1 MRAVS
6 ATGAQKGEPVGSVG
20 TILEGWRKD
29 GIGFVRFELPDMHGI
44 SRSKTIPIAHAAD
57 YAERG
62 VNMYGGVSVLDSRS
76 DVVPGTLYH
85 EEVGYGDQ
93 LLFPDPDSAAVIP
106 WADRTA
112 RLICDARWYDGSP
125 LAATPRHV
133 FRRAI
138 EKAREMG
145 FEPLMG
151 SEFEFYLL
159 TGDTHEPL
167 FDGYQ
172 IFNTLRNDYVPTIR
186 RIVEEMPEVG
196 VDIITA
202 NCEYAGSQWEIN
214 FAPGRGLA
222 GPDHAFTFKNG
233 VKEIA
238 KQDGYLATFMS
249 KPFAASAGSGCHTH
263 LSLLDGDSGENAFA
277 DEGDPDGMSDT
288 ARSFIA
294 GLLTYA
300 RAIDAVIAPTVN
312 CLRRR
317 RRHTFSPTNVSWG
330 HEDRSALVRVKGGSP
345 ASKHIEYRA
354 PSALSNPY
362 LVGAALIQAGL
373 RGIEDKL
380 TAPEPSRP
388 GVPAEEDESLEKLP
402 IDLAESLD
410 VLEAEPATRDFFGEE
425 FITAY
430 TRMRRYELS
439 RLADHV
445 SDWERTEYLELF

>member
-1 MRAVS
+1 V
-6 ATGAQKGEPVGSVG
+6 ESVG
-20 TILEGWRKD
+20 KVLEGWRKD
-29 GIGFVRFELPDMHGI
+29 GIAFVRFELPDMHGI

-62 VNMYGGVSVLDSRS
+62 LNMYGGVSVLDSRS

-93 LLFPDPDSAAVIP
+93 LLFPDPESAAVIP

-112 RLICDARWYDGSP
+112 RLICDAQWYDGRP

-133 FRRAI
+133 FRNAVER
-138 EKAREMG
+138 AREMG

-159 TGDTHEPL
+159 TADTHEPL

-172 IFNTLRNDYVPTIR
+172 IFNTVRNDFVPTIR
-186 RIVEEMPEVG
+186 RIVEEMPRVG
-196 VDIITA
+196 VDVITA

-214 FAPGRGLA
+214 FAPGRGLR
-222 GPDHAFTFKNG
+222 GPDDAFTFKNG

-249 KPFAASAGSGCHTH
+249 KPFATSAGSGCHAH
-263 LSLLDGDSGENAFA
+263 LSLLHADSAENAFA
-277 DEGDPDGMSDT
+277 DESDPNGMNDT

-330 HEDRSALVRVKGGSP
+330 YEDRSALVRVKGGSP

-380 TAPEPSRP
+380 TAPEPSEP
-388 GVPAEEDESLEKLP
+388 GVPAEEDETLEKLP
-402 IDLAESLD
+402 TDLSGSLD
-410 VLEAEPATRDFFGEE
+410 ALEAEPAMREFFGEE

-430 TRMRRYELS
+430 TRMRRHELS

-445 SDWERTEYLELF
+445 GDWERMEYLELF

>member
-1 MRAVS
+1 V
-6 ATGAQKGEPVGSVG
+6 TEVGK
-20 TILEGWRKD
+20 ILEGWRKD

-62 VNMYGGVSVLDSRS
+62 LNMYGGVSVLDARS

-93 LLFPDPDSAAVIP
+93 LLLPDPDSAQVVP

-125 LAATPRHV
+125 LSATPRHV
-133 FRRAI
+133 FRRAVG
-138 EKAREMG
+138 KAAAMG
-145 FEPLMG
+145 FRPVMG

-159 TGDTHEPL
+159 TADTHEPL
-167 FDGYQ
+167 FSGYQ
-172 IFNTLRNDYVPTIR
+172 IFNTVRNDYVPTIR
-186 RIVEEMPEVG
+186 RIVEMMPQVG

-214 FAPGRGLA
+214 FAPGAGLA
-222 GPDHAFTFKNG
+222 GADNAFTFKNG

-249 KPFAASAGSGCHTH
+249 KPWADSAGSGCHTH
-263 LSLLDGDSGENAFA
+263 LSLVDESEENAFA
-277 DEGDPDGMSDT
+277 DEGDPDGMNASC
-288 ARSFIA
+288 RSFIA
-294 GLLTYA
+294 GILTYA
-300 RAIDAVIAPTVN
+300 RAIDAVVAPTVN

-317 RRHTFSPTNVSWG
+317 RRHTFSPTNISWG
-330 HEDRSALVRVKGGSP
+330 HEDRSALIRVKGGSA
-345 ASKHIEYRA
+345 ASKHVEYRA

-380 TAPEPSRP
+380 EAPAPSKP
-388 GVPAEEDESLEKLP
+388 GVPAEEDDSLEKLP
-402 IDLAESLD
+402 TDLNASLD
-410 VLEAEPATRDFFGEE
+410 AFEAEPANRDFFGED
-425 FITAY
+425 FVKAY
-430 TRMRRYELS
+430 TTMRRYELS
-439 RLADHV
+439 RLADWV

>member
-1 MRAVS
+1 V
-6 ATGAQKGEPVGSVG
+6 TEVGK
-20 TILEGWRKD
+20 ILEGWRKD

-62 VNMYGGVSVLDSRS
+62 LNMYGGVSVLDARS

-93 LLFPDPDSAAVIP
+93 LLLPDPDSAQVVP

-125 LAATPRHV
+125 LSATPRHV
-133 FRRAI
+133 FRRAVD
-138 EKAREMG
+138 KAAAMG
-145 FEPLMG
+145 FRPVMG

-159 TGDTHEPL
+159 TADTHEPL
-167 FDGYQ
+167 FRGYQ
-172 IFNTLRNDYVPTIR
+172 IFNTVRNDYVPTIR
-186 RIVEEMPEVG
+186 RIVEVMPQVG

-214 FAPGRGLA
+214 FAPGTGLA
-222 GPDHAFTFKNG
+222 GPDNAFTFKNG

-249 KPFAASAGSGCHTH
+249 KPWAESAGSGCHTH
-263 LSLLDGDSGENAFA
+263 LSLADESGENAFA
-277 DEGDPDGMSDT
+277 DEGDPDDMNAT
-288 ARSFIA
+288 CRSFIA
-294 GLLTYA
+294 GILTYA
-300 RAIDAVIAPTVN
+300 KAIDAVVAPTVN

-317 RRHTFSPTNVSWG
+317 RRHTFSPTNISWG
-330 HEDRSALVRVKGGSP
+330 HEDRSALIRVKGGSA
-345 ASKHIEYRA
+345 ASKHVEYRA

-380 TAPEPSRP
+380 EAPAPSKP
-388 GVPAEEDESLEKLP
+388 GVPAEEDDSLEKLP
-402 IDLAESLD
+402 TDLNASLD
-410 VLEAEPATRDFFGEE
+410 AFEAEPANRDFFGED
-425 FITAY
+425 FVKAY
-430 TRMRRYELS
+430 TTMRRYELS
-439 RLADHV
+439 RLADWV

>member
-1 MRAVS
+1 V
-6 ATGAQKGEPVGSVG
+6 ESVG
-20 TILEGWRKD
+20 TILDGWEKD

-62 VNMYGGVSVLDSRS
+62 LNMYGGVSVLDSRS

-93 LLFPDPDSAAVIP
+93 LLFPDPDSAAVVP

-112 RLICDARWYDGSP
+112 RLICDARWYDGTP

-133 FRRAI
+133 FRRAV
-138 EKAREMG
+138 ERAREMG

-159 TGDTHEPL
+159 TADTHEPL
-167 FDGYQ
+167 FEGYQ
-172 IFNTLRNDYVPTIR
+172 IFNTVRNDYVPTVR
-186 RIVEEMPEVG
+186 RIVQEMPKVG
-196 VDIITA
+196 VDVITA

-222 GPDHAFTFKNG
+222 GPDQAFTFKNG

-263 LSLLDGDSGENAFA
+263 LSLLHADSGENAFA
-277 DEGDPDGMSDT
+277 DEGDPDGMNDT
-288 ARSFIA
+288 CRSFIA

-373 RGIEDKL
+373 RGVEDKL
-380 TAPEPSRP
+380 SAPEPSKP
-388 GVPAEEDESLEKLP
+388 GIPAEEDDALEKLP
-402 IDLAESLD
+402 LDLAESLD
-410 VLEAEPATRDFFGEE
+410 VLEAEPATRDFFGDE

>member
-1 MRAVS
+1 V
-6 ATGAQKGEPVGSVG
+6 TEVGK
-20 TILEGWRKD
+20 ILEGWRKD

-62 VNMYGGVSVLDSRS
+62 LNMYGGVSVLDARS

-93 LLFPDPDSAAVIP
+93 LLFPDPDSAQVVP

-112 RLICDARWYDGSP
+112 RLICDAKWYDGSP

-133 FRRAI
+133 FRRALD
-138 EKAREMG
+138 KAAEMG
-145 FEPLMG
+145 FKPVIG

-159 TGDTHEPL
+159 TADTHEPL
-167 FDGYQ
+167 FRGYQ
-172 IFNTLRNDYVPTIR
+172 IFNTVRNDYVPTIR
-186 RIVEEMPEVG
+186 RIVEEMPRVG
-196 VDIITA
+196 VDVITA

-214 FAPGRGLA
+214 FAPGTGLA
-222 GPDHAFTFKNG
+222 GPDNAFTFKNG

-249 KPFAASAGSGCHTH
+249 KPWADSAGSGCHTH
-263 LSLLDGDSGENAFA
+263 LSLLDESGENAFG
-277 DEGDPDGMSDT
+277 DEGDPDGMNDT
-288 ARSFIA
+288 CRSFIA
-294 GLLTYA
+294 GVLTYA
-300 RAIDAVIAPTVN
+300 KAIDAVIAPTVN

-317 RRHTFSPTNVSWG
+317 RRHTFSPTNISWG
-330 HEDRSALVRVKGGSP
+330 HEDRSALIRVKGGSAP
-345 ASKHIEYRA
+345 SKHIEYRA

-380 TAPEPSRP
+380 DAPAPSKP

-402 IDLAESLD
+402 TDLSGSLD
-410 VLEAEPATRDFFGEE
+410 ALEAEPATRDFFGED
-425 FITAY
+425 FVNAY
-430 TRMRRYELS
+430 TTMRRYELS
-439 RLADHV
+439 RLADWV

>member
-1 MRAVS
+1 V
-6 ATGAQKGEPVGSVG
+6 TEVGK
-20 TILEGWRKD
+20 ILDGWRKE

-62 VNMYGGVSVLDSRS
+62 LNMYGGVSVLDARS

-93 LLFPDPDSAAVIP
+93 LLFPDPDSAQVVP

-125 LAATPRHV
+125 LEATPRHV
-133 FRRAI
+133 FRRALD
-138 EKAREMG
+138 KAEGMG
-145 FEPLMG
+145 FTPVIG

-159 TGDTHEPL
+159 TADTHEPL
-167 FDGYQ
+167 FQGYQ
-172 IFNTLRNDYVPTIR
+172 IFNTVRNDYVPTIR
-186 RIVEEMPEVG
+186 RIVEEMPRVG

-214 FAPGRGLA
+214 FAPGTGLA
-222 GPDHAFTFKNG
+222 GPDNAFTFKNG

-249 KPFAASAGSGCHTH
+249 KPWADSAGSGCHTH
-263 LSLLDGDSGENAFA
+263 LSLLDESGENAFG
-277 DEGDPDGMSDT
+277 DEADPDGMNDT
-288 ARSFIA
+288 CRRFIA
-294 GLLTYA
+294 GVLTYA
-300 RAIDAVIAPTVN
+300 KAFDAVIAPTVN

-317 RRHTFSPTNVSWG
+317 RRHTFSPTNISWG
-330 HEDRSALVRVKGGSP
+330 HEDRSALIRVKGGSP
-345 ASKHIEYRA
+345 ASKHVEYRA
-354 PSALSNPY
+354 PSAQSNPY

-380 TAPEPSRP
+380 EAPAPSKP
-388 GVPAEEDESLEKLP
+388 GVPAEEDDSLEKLP
-402 IDLAESLD
+402 IDLSESLD
-410 VLEAEPATRDFFGEE
+410 ALEGEPATRDFFGEDLVK
-425 FITAY
+425 AY
-430 TRMRRYELS
+430 TTMRRYELA
-439 RLADHV
+439 RLADWV
-445 SDWERTEYLELF
+445 SDWERTEYMELF

>member
-1 MRAVS
+1 MSEV
-6 ATGAQKGEPVGSVG
+6 TE
-20 TILEGWRKD
+20 ILERWRTD

-62 VNMYGGVSVLDSRS
+62 LNMYGGTSVLDTRS

-85 EEVGYGDQ
+85 EERGYGDQ
-93 LLFPDPDSAAVIP
+93 LLFPDPDSAAILP

-112 RLICDARWYDGSP
+112 RVICDARWYDGTP

-133 FRRAI
+133 FRRAL
-138 EKAREMG
+138 EKARAMG

-159 TGDTHEPL
+159 TADTHEPL
-167 FDGYQ
+167 FEGYH
-172 IFNTLRNDYVPTIR
+172 IFNTLRNDFVPTIR
-186 RIVEEMPEVG
+186 RIVEEMPQVG

-214 FAPGRGLA
+214 FAPGRGTA
-222 GPDHAFTFKNG
+222 GPDDAFTFKNG

-238 KQDGYLATFMS
+238 KQDGYLATFMTTPWAGHS
-249 KPFAASAGSGCHTH
+249 GSGCHTH
-263 LSLLDGDSGENAFA
+263 LSLLSADSGENAFA
-277 DEGDPDGMSDT
+277 DPGDPQGMT
-288 ARSFIA
+288 GACRSFIA

-317 RRHTFSPTNVSWG
+317 RRHTFSPTNISWG
-330 HEDRSALVRVKGGSP
+330 LEDRSALVRVKGGAP

-373 RGIEDKL
+373 RGIEEGL
-380 TAPEPSRP
+380 LAPDPSRP
-388 GVPAEEDESLEKLP
+388 GVPAEEDESFEKLP
-402 IDLAESLD
+402 LELEESLD
-410 VLEAEPATRDFFGEE
+410 ALEQEPATKEFFGEE
-425 FITAY
+425 FVTAY
-430 TRMRRYELS
+430 AAMRRYELA
-439 RLADHV
+439 RVKDWV
-445 SDWERTEYLELF
+445 SDWERTEYLEMF

>member
-1 MRAVS
+1 M
-6 ATGAQKGEPVGSVG
+6 TEVGK
-20 TILEGWRKD
+20 ILEGWRKD

-44 SRSKTIPIAHAAD
+44 SRSKTIPIAHADD

-62 VNMYGGVSVLDSRS
+62 LNMYGGVSVLDARS

-93 LLFPDPDSAAVIP
+93 LLFPDPDSAQVVP

-112 RLICDARWYDGSP
+112 RLICDAQWYDGSP
-125 LAATPRHV
+125 LEATPRHV
-133 FRRAI
+133 FRRALD
-138 EKAREMG
+138 KAAEMG
-145 FEPLMG
+145 FRPVIG

-159 TGDTHEPL
+159 TADTHEPL
-167 FDGYQ
+167 FQGYQ

-186 RIVEEMPEVG
+186 RIVEEMPHVG

-214 FAPGRGLA
+214 FAPGSGLA
-222 GPDHAFTFKNG
+222 GPDNAFTFKNG

-249 KPFAASAGSGCHTH
+249 KPWPDSAGSGCHTH
-263 LSLLDGDSGENAFA
+263 LSLVDAESGENAFA

-288 ARSFIA
+288 CRSFIA
-294 GLLTYA
+294 GVLTYA
-300 RAIDAVIAPTVN
+300 KAIDAVIAPTVN

-317 RRHTFSPTNVSWG
+317 RRHTFSPTNISWG
-330 HEDRSALVRVKGGSP
+330 HEDRSALIRVKGGSA

-354 PSALSNPY
+354 PSALSNPC

-380 TAPEPSRP
+380 EAPAPSKP
-388 GVPAEEDESLEKLP
+388 GVPAEENDSLEKLP
-402 IDLAESLD
+402 IDLSASLD
-410 VLEAEPATRDFFGEE
+410 GLEAEPATRDFFGED
-425 FITAY
+425 FVKAY
-430 TRMRRYELS
+430 TAMRRYELS
-439 RLADHV
+439 RHADWV